1 MIYHSMILLRKLDSS
16 LDLARTQATGANI
29 NALNFA
35 LNIGAN
41 ALDVWLPRTL
51 SLQMRM
57 ADIIAAELTLAAY
70 FTYICH
76 IDTSYSIESSC
87 AQSIHNI
94 DILSQ
99 TSLQCKHFFKK
110 SFTCLKAIDQLQ
122 NMSQLLT
129 GKVIFFTAEMAAYFS
144 LAIVDQ
150 GLKICTAQAEKNI
163 LYTLL

>member
-1 MIYHSMILLRKLDSS
+1 MLDGPSYDIS
-16 LDLARTQATGANI
+16 AFLFLAQESDSTFYLTGPQAASANI
-29 NALNFA
+29 NTLHIALYDSANT
-35 LNIGAN
+35 LN
-41 ALDVWLPRTL
+41 VWLPRTL

-150 GLKICTAQAEKNI
+150 GLKICTAQAE
-163 LYTLL
+163 